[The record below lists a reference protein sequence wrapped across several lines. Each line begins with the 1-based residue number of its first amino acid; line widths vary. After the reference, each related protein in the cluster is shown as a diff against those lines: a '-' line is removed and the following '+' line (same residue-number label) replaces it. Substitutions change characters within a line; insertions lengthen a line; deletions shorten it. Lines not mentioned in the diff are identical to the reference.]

1 MKKILDLFCTF
12 FKIGLFT
19 FGGGYAMI
27 STIRETIVEKKQWIT
42 DEELMQVI
50 TIAESTPGP
59 IAINMATYVGYKKGK
74 ILGSVLATLGVVLPS
89 FIIIYLISLFFE
101 KFLEFKIVK
110 YAFVGINAAVAFL
123 IIKTGYTLLMKLERK
138 ILPVITFLIV
148 FILMILFDIFVIN
161 FSSVYY
167 IIIGGA
173 LGIIYYAIMTPKREV
188 K

>member
-1 MKKILDLFCTF
+1 MKKLLNLFLTF

-42 DEELMQVI
+42 DDDLMQII

-74 ILGSVLATLGVVLPS
+74 ILGSVFATLGVVLPS
-89 FIIIYLISLFFE
+89 FIIIYLISLFLE
-101 KFLEFKIVK
+101 KFMEYEIVK

-138 ILPVITFLIV
+138 VLPIITFSVV
-148 FILMILFDIFVIN
+148 FVLMILFDVFVIN
-161 FSSVYY
+161 FSSIYY
-167 IIIGGA
+167 IIIGGI
-173 LGIIYYAIMTPKREV
+173 LGIIYYAIMAPKKEV
-188 K
+188 E

>member
-1 MKKILDLFCTF
+1 MKKILDLFYTF

-42 DEELMQVI
+42 DDELMQII

-59 IAINMATYVGYKKGK
+59 IAINMATYVGYKRSKA
-74 ILGSVLATLGVVLPS
+74 LGSIMATLGVVLPS
-89 FIIIYLISLFFE
+89 FIIIYLISLFLE
-101 KFLEFKIVK
+101 KFMEFKVVK

-123 IIKTGYTLLMKLERK
+123 IIKTGFSLLMKLEK
-138 ILPVITFLIV
+138 KVLPIITFSVV
-148 FILMILFDIFVIN
+148 FILMILFDIFVID
-161 FSSVYY
+161 FSSIYY
-167 IIIGGA
+167 IIIGGI
-173 LGIIYYAIMTPKREV
+173 LGIIYYAIMAPKKEV